1 MGSARLKTSIGIYL
15 MVFSLLAGVSIN
27 FVIYLVVQRDFVHAK
42 VLSGQWFLREIA
54 NQLVFSDPGKFDIS
68 DRFVSEFLEAAPLM
82 AWEGLGATNGKGYT
96 RYWGSGSPSV
106 RNQMIEI
113 AARSLE
119 LQAPLKEL
127 SGETW
132 GGLGKQHRNLF
143 VAAPLEIDGRVL
155 GGACLSFNLEQFYRH
170 WRQAQKI
177 FFLYILGNCAF
188 LTFVGVLLFSKLIFK
203 PLQKLVHRANE
214 FRPGSE
220 NLFFLKEGK
229 KNEFGK
235 LSTALNQML
244 RRISQ
249 DQEKL
254 QKTVQT
260 LKKANLEIQAAQSRL
275 IQAEKMASVG
285 QLAAGVA
292 HEIGNPIGIVLGYLG
307 LLRDGSISEEERLD
321 FLERA
326 EKEIQ
331 RVNIIIRQLLDHART
346 SAALPAWI
354 GVHDLIREIVEVFN
368 LQPVTADLKID
379 CRLEALKDRVFADG
393 EQIRQVILNLMMN
406 AADAILMS
414 QFPAIGKITIRSLLV
429 KKRQRTGTLNPDW
442 LSIEISD
449 NGPGI
454 SAENLPKIFD
464 PFFSTKE
471 PGKGTGLGLAVS
483 YQIIQNAG
491 GEIRVE
497 SAAGKGSRFELL
509 LPLDDN
515 EGG

>member
-1 MGSARLKTSIGIYL
+1 
-15 MVFSLLAGVSIN
+15 
-27 FVIYLVVQRDFVHAK
+27 
-42 VLSGQWFLREIA
+42 
-54 NQLVFSDPGKFDIS
+54 
-68 DRFVSEFLEAAPLM
+68 
-82 AWEGLGATNGKGYT
+82 
-96 RYWGSGSPSV
+96 
-106 RNQMIEI
+106 
-113 AARSLE
+113 
-119 LQAPLKEL
+119 
-127 SGETW
+127 
-132 GGLGKQHRNLF
+132 
-143 VAAPLEIDGRVL
+143 
-155 GGACLSFNLEQFYRH
+155 
-170 WRQAQKI
+170 
-177 FFLYILGNCAF
+177 
-188 LTFVGVLLFSKLIFK
+188 
-203 PLQKLVHRANE
+203 
-214 FRPGSE
+214 
-220 NLFFLKEGK
+220 
-229 KNEFGK
+229 
-235 LSTALNQML
+235 ML

-331 RVNIIIRQLLDHART
+331 RVNIIIRQLLNHART

>member
-1 MGSARLKTSIGIYL
+1 
-15 MVFSLLAGVSIN
+15 
-27 FVIYLVVQRDFVHAK
+27 
-42 VLSGQWFLREIA
+42 
-54 NQLVFSDPGKFDIS
+54 
-68 DRFVSEFLEAAPLM
+68 
-82 AWEGLGATNGKGYT
+82 
-96 RYWGSGSPSV
+96 
-106 RNQMIEI
+106 
-113 AARSLE
+113 
-119 LQAPLKEL
+119 
-127 SGETW
+127 
-132 GGLGKQHRNLF
+132 
-143 VAAPLEIDGRVL
+143 
-155 GGACLSFNLEQFYRH
+155 
-170 WRQAQKI
+170 
-177 FFLYILGNCAF
+177 
-188 LTFVGVLLFSKLIFK
+188 
-203 PLQKLVHRANE
+203 
-214 FRPGSE
+214 
-220 NLFFLKEGK
+220 
-229 KNEFGK
+229 
-235 LSTALNQML
+235 
-244 RRISQ
+244 
-249 DQEKL
+249 
-254 QKTVQT
+254 
-260 LKKANLEIQAAQSRL
+260 
-275 IQAEKMASVG
+275 
-285 QLAAGVA
+285 
-292 HEIGNPIGIVLGYLG
+292 
-307 LLRDGSISEEERLD
+307 
-321 FLERA
+321 
-326 EKEIQ
+326 
-331 RVNIIIRQLLDHART
+331 
-346 SAALPAWI
+346 
-354 GVHDLIREIVEVFN
+354 VHDLIREIVEVFN